1 MEASMTHLSLNVAIG
16 EGENVMTGATEANN
30 KMQRLSNV
38 QIKPADNRCTS

>member
-30 KMQRLSNV
+30 KMQLH
-38 QIKPADNRCTS
+38 IADLPFA